1 MTTTTS
7 GTAPSR
13 SVGRLP
19 APVAHAVRVG
29 ARRGVTE
36 FRISLRNPEDLMF
49 YLGWGG
55 GVLLYLVLN
64 RDALV
69 EGTSITVPALAM
81 PGLLAAM
88 LVFGGVLGPAF
99 ALVLEREDGT
109 LLRAKAAPHGMTGY
123 VSGQVVLQALGML
136 PMLAV
141 ILLPSVLFLG
151 VDMHRGLVGW
161 LALTATLALGLVATL
176 PIGMVI
182 GSVARKP
189 NQVSTWGM
197 LPVLAMGAV
206 SGIFVPLTQLATWM
220 QVVGQVFPMYW
231 LGHVMRWAFLPEEAS
246 VLEPGGEWRILEA
259 VGVLGLWTAVG
270 LLLAPRVL
278 RRMARRES
286 GSAVEARKQERMQRI
301 G

>member
-1 MTTTTS
+1 MSTTQHEAGPVRRATRGS
-7 GTAPSR
+7 GP
-13 SVGRLP
+13 L
-19 APVAHAVRVG
+19 AHALRVG

-36 FRISLRNPEDLMF
+36 FGISLRNPEDLMF

-64 RDALV
+64 RDAVV
-69 EGTSITVPALAM
+69 EGTTITVPSLAM

-109 LLRAKAAPHGMTGY
+109 LLRAKAAPNGMAGY
-123 VSGQVVLQALGML
+123 VSGQVVLQALGIL
-136 PMLAV
+136 PMLAL
-141 ILLPSVLFLG
+141 ILLPSVLLLG
-151 VDMHRGLVGW
+151 VDMDRGLVGW
-161 LALTATLALGLVATL
+161 VVLAATLVLGLVATL
-176 PIGMVI
+176 PIGMII

-189 NQVSTWGM
+189 GQVSTWGM

-206 SGIFVPLTQLATWM
+206 SGVFVPLTQLAAWM

-231 LGHVMRWAFLPEEAS
+231 LGHVMRWAFLPEGAS
-246 VLEPGGEWRILEA
+246 ALEPGGEWRILEA

-270 LLLAPRVL
+270 LVLAPRVL

-286 GSAVEARKQERMQRI
+286 GSAVEARRQERMQRI